1 MKQYK
6 DHVAAITGAGS
17 GMGRELAR
25 LLAAEGCHLALCDV
39 DEDGLAQTAAS
50 VNPGVTVTQHQVD
63 VGEWDA
69 IYTWAEH
76 VLAEHGRVDLL
87 FNNAGVALSGT
98 LEGSTQANLDW
109 ITNINYWGV
118 VHGCRAFLPA
128 LRASGR
134 GQIVNTSSVS
144 GLIAQPGM
152 GAYNATKFA
161 VRGFSEAL
169 RMELE
174 LEKAAVGVTCVHP
187 GGIKTAIARK
197 ARFDPSVQRL
207 SQQDE
212 ASAKQKFEEL
222 FITSADKAART
233 ILKAARKNKARVLVG
248 PDAVAIDLI
257 QRLLPTGY
265 QALVKKGFARLQ

>member
-1 MKQYK
+1 MNQYR

-17 GMGRELAR
+17 GMGREIAR

-39 DEDGLAQTAAS
+39 DADGLAQTVANLDGAVAVTPS
-50 VNPGVTVTQHQVD
+50 VVD
-63 VGEWDA
+63 VGDRQA
-69 IYTWAEH
+69 VYDWAQQ
-76 VLAEHGRVDLL
+76 VLSDHGRVDLL

-98 LEGSTQANLDW
+98 LEATTDANLEW

-174 LEKAAVGVTCVHP
+174 LENAAVSVTCVHP

-212 ASAKQKFEEL
+212 ASAKQAFEEL
-222 FITSADKAART
+222 FITSAEKAARI
-233 ILKAARKNKARVLVG
+233 ILKAVRKRKARVLVG

-257 QRLLPTGY
+257 QRLLPTAY

>member
-63 VGEWDA
+63 VGERDA

-98 LEGSTQANLDW
+98 LEGSTQANLEW

-128 LRASGR
+128 LRVSGR

>member
-1 MKQYK
+1 MNQYR

-17 GMGRELAR
+17 GMGREIAR

-39 DEDGLAQTAAS
+39 DTDGLAHTVANLDGA
-50 VNPGVTVTQHQVD
+50 VTVTPSVVD
-63 VGEWDA
+63 VGDRQA
-69 IYTWAEH
+69 VYDWAQQ
-76 VLAEHGRVDLL
+76 VLSDHGRVDLL

-98 LEGSTQANLDW
+98 LEATTDANLEW

-174 LEKAAVGVTCVHP
+174 LENAAVSVTCVHP

-212 ASAKQKFEEL
+212 ASAKQAFEEL
-222 FITSADKAART
+222 FITSAEKAAKI
-233 ILKAARKNKARVLVG
+233 ILKAVRKRKARVLVG

-257 QRLLPTGY
+257 QRLLPTAY